1 MRERA
6 EKVLKTEAVAWGG
19 WSAGPRRGGSRYFVL
34 KREPPKQQPF
44 LVVLT
49 DLDDVSSAAVLVD
62 PNTTDETGATTI
74 DWFVPSPD
82 GLLVAVSL
90 SSHGTEEGTLHIF
103 DVESKEPVD
112 IPIPASTGARWGVA
126 RVGERRFWVL
136 VHPRTRA
143 RRETGR

>member
-1 MRERA
+1 M
-6 EKVLKTEAVAWGG
+6 
-19 WSAGPRRGGSRYFVL
+19 AGPQDLDGAGSRYFVL

-49 DLDDVSSAAVLVD
+49 DLDDVSGAVVLVD

-112 IPIPASTGARWGVA
+112 IPIPRVNGGTMGGVA
-126 RVGERRFWVL
+126 RV
-136 VHPRTRA
+136 
-143 RRETGR
+143 